1 MYNEGCCKGVL
12 VMIGAGIFGLAC
24 ACLFLFMLVWLV
36 DVFPKGFIRGFG
48 YFLLI
53 ASTIQTLLLLWVLEI
68 ILIGDGEWGL
78 SLNEFWKVH
87 LSAIYFIREWIYTWF
102 WNDLLDFFWSF
113 LPAIVFLFV
122 RSTISTILG
131 MWFISVSKR

>member
-1 MYNEGCCKGVL
+1 
-12 VMIGAGIFGLAC
+12 MIGAGIFVIAC
-24 ACLFLFMLVWLV
+24 ACLFLFMLVLLV

-53 ASTIQTLLLLWVLEI
+53 ASTINTLLLLWVLEI

-87 LSAIYFIREWIYTWF
+87 LSEIYFIREWIYTWL